1 VLLLYPVFIALVYL
15 FGDIAN
21 SFFDPD
27 KEEKPKLNF
36 IAFALNLISGYAIYL
51 LLVHLLN
58 FLVKNLLIT
67 SCIVAVIFLVS
78 IILHKSKIHRLGFN
92 KFDYAGL
99 GFALLIGFL
108 MGTRDF
114 LYGNPDNF
122 HIAFTASIAENNIYP
137 PIFPSTYDMTMSSY
151 HYGVDLIGAIF
162 QRLFFLN
169 AWDAQSLQIFFDASL
184 CIITL
189 YALVNYFLRKSS
201 WALLST
207 LVATFYTSINSIDFF
222 AREIGNFLGN
232 DKVLFF
238 QLWLIASWTSVS
250 HMTSQLRLP
259 SQNSAFFFA
268 FALIIFL
275 AKTIYER
282 KNYYLPIVVCAFG
295 LYFTFPAFFYP
306 IFAALG
312 LVLLCHGIID
322 LKNKK
327 LPSFETKAIFFS
339 LLALITG
346 KFLTITGG
354 STNSGSVDAL
364 VFAPSQYWIN
374 WGKSYLSYFY
384 DSYYLKGMQ
393 YAFDYAHPAYHPKTP
408 IFSSVTFREF
418 GFDGLVALV
427 IVIYQLRK
435 KKLDFS
441 VILFTSAFISML
453 VPLCMQFT
461 PRPVE
466 TTRFLHWTKIA
477 FVIFNCIHVPYF
489 FNLALAKIQEIKNS
503 ASLARVFK
511 IGCLTILLIMLVPG
525 IVSVIPKDQFIIT
538 GPSGVPI
545 KLRPVITNM
554 QRLHKSGDV
563 CLDTIPFKHG
573 HNISEIAG
581 FYGPGGQMY
590 KSDDISRKSAMLSFN
605 PALLEELKVNYILMG
620 PQDQITI
627 EAAYRLA
634 NREVF
639 EKVMEMNVNNE
650 YYTMYKFNAA
660 KLNLNSEER
669 NNLSQE
675 YFWILGCDIG
685 EQFEVMRDP
694 SGKFLISHSKD
705 EILKLKAQTKESLKT
720 INPVCAFWLK
730 EQIALTS
737 MLEKKE

>member
-1 VLLLYPVFIALVYL
+1 MLLLYPVFIALVYL
-15 FGDIAN
+15 LGDIAN
-21 SFFDPD
+21 SFFEPD
-27 KEEKPKLNF
+27 KEEKPRLDF
-36 IAFALNLISGYAIYL
+36 VAFALNLISGYSIYL

-67 SCIVAVIFLVS
+67 SCLVALIFLVT
-78 IILHKSKIHRLGFN
+78 IVLHKVRIHKLSFN
-92 KFDYAGL
+92 KFDYAAIGL
-99 GFALLIGFL
+99 ALLMGSL
-108 MGTRDF
+108 MGFRDF

-137 PIFPSTYDMTMSSY
+137 PIFPSTYDMSMSSY

-162 QRLFFLN
+162 QKLFFLTP
-169 AWDAQSLQIFFDASL
+169 WDTQSVQIFFDVNL

-189 YALVNYFLRKSS
+189 YALVNYFLRRSS
-201 WALLST
+201 LALLST

-222 AREIGNFLGN
+222 VREIGNFFGN

-282 KNYYLPIVVCAFG
+282 KNYYVPIVVCAFG

-312 LVLLCHGIID
+312 LALLYHGIID
-322 LKNKK
+322 LKNKN
-327 LPSFETKAIFFS
+327 LPSLETKAIFFS
-339 LLALITG
+339 LIALIIG

-354 STNSGSVDAL
+354 STNSGNVDAL
-364 VFAPSQYWIN
+364 IFAPSQYWIN

-384 DSYYLKGMQ
+384 DSFYLKNLQ
-393 YAFDYAHPAYHPKTP
+393 YAFDYAHPSYHPKTP
-408 IFSSVTFREF
+408 IFSSITFREF
-418 GFDGLVALV
+418 GFDGLVALA

-441 VILFTSAFISML
+441 VILFTSAIISML
-453 VPLCMQFT
+453 VPLCMQFI

-477 FVIFNCIHVPYF
+477 FVIFNCIHIPYF
-489 FNLALAKIQEIKNS
+489 FNLALAKIQEMKNP
-503 ASLARVFK
+503 ALLAKVFK
-511 IGCLTILLIMLVPG
+511 ISFTVILLIMLVPG
-525 IVSVIPKDQFIIT
+525 IISVIPKDQFIIT

-545 KLRPVITNM
+545 KFRPVIKEM
-554 QRLHKSGDV
+554 QKIHKSGDV

-605 PALLEELKVNYILMG
+605 PALLEELKVNYIFMG
-620 PQDQITI
+620 PQDEITM

-639 EKVMEMNVNNE
+639 VKVLEMNVNNE
-650 YYTMYKFNAA
+650 YYTMYKFNKE
-660 KLNLNSEER
+660 KLNLNEEER

-685 EQFEVMRDP
+685 QQFEVMRDP
-694 SGKFLISHSKD
+694 NGQFLMSHSKD
-705 EILKLKAQTKESLKT
+705 EILKLKAQAKENLKT

-730 EQIALTS
+730 EQVALAS
-737 MLEKKE
+737 MLEKK